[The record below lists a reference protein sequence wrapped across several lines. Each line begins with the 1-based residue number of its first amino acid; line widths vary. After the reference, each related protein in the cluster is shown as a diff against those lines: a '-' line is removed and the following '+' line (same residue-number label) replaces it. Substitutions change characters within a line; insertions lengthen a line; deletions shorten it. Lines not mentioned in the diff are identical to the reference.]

1 VVVAAGCGWP
11 RFFLPIGDVV
21 ALESDLLYMLDQF
34 KLAHGSVMGL
44 PWSRRKRLIGEHVE
58 LEVIRGK
65 AREEAVKAARR
76 RR

>member
-1 VVVAAGCGWP
+1 
-11 RFFLPIGDVV
+11 
-21 ALESDLLYMLDQF
+21 MLDQF